1 MPDTSSDEPLFA
13 LLSPEA
19 RLSAPLTRA
28 FIVGGISPAEFAPA
42 IAPFSEA
49 APLDSSLSPL
59 SRADAPSYMLV
70 IPLWSCTVPSDKLLR
85 PSYSLSEPSDKPF
98 IPSYSVSAPS
108 DRSLSPSCSLSAP
121 SAKSFMPF
129 SISVRFSS
137 ASFTVSR

>member
-1 MPDTSSDEPLFA
+1 MPSASSFAPFTASVAPVDNCSAPLFALLMPDTSSDEPLFA

-42 IAPFSEA
+42 IAPFSET

-70 IPLWSCTVPSDKLLR
+70 IPL
-85 PSYSLSEPSDKPF
+85 
-98 IPSYSVSAPS
+98 
-108 DRSLSPSCSLSAP
+108 
-121 SAKSFMPF
+121 
-129 SISVRFSS
+129 
-137 ASFTVSR
+137 